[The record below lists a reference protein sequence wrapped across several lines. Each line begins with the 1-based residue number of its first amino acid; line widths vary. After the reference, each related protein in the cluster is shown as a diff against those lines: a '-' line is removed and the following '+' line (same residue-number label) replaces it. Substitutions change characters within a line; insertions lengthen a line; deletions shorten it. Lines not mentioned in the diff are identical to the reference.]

1 MPRPYNKNKLI
12 DYFKLIEKKMFKNF
26 RFNHNLFPN
35 LDLFAWMNREKRQA
49 QQLALE
55 AETYVRQLN
64 GLTTT
69 TEEGEIISV
78 LNSTCLLLRRLVER
92 GEFSQPSSN
101 VSDEVIPTPTE
112 ETPQPSTAS
121 TSVPPIESEAEL
133 SNAIKE
139 LIKLRDWVLLAKKT
153 KTEGSPEVL
162 SAIYQKLG
170 QILEQEGVRA
180 IEETGSFN
188 YERQQIIATQVT
200 NDPEQDDCIYDTIRP
215 GYLFQGKLI
224 RPQEAIVYT
233 FQSEDERP

>member
-1 MPRPYNKNKLI
+1 
-12 DYFKLIEKKMFKNF
+12 MFKNF
-26 RFNHNLFPN
+26 RFNYNLLPN

-55 AETYVRQLN
+55 AEAYVRQLN

-92 GEFSQPSSN
+92 AEFSSPSSH
-101 VSDEVIPTPTE
+101 VSDGVIPTPTE
-112 ETPQPSTAS
+112 DVPQPSTTS
-121 TSVPPIESEAEL
+121 TSVPPIEPEPEL
-133 SNAIKE
+133 SVTIKE
-139 LIKLRDWVLLAKKT
+139 LIKLRDWVLLAKKN

-170 QILEQEGVRA
+170 QILEQEGVTV

-188 YERQQIIATQVT
+188 YERQQVIATQVT
-200 NDPEQDDCIYDTIRP
+200 NDPAQDDCICDTVRP
-215 GYLFQGKLI
+215 GYLFQDKLI
-224 RPQEAIVYT
+224 RPQEAIVYS
-233 FQSEDERP
+233 FQSEEDRC